1 MEKIKIKIRGI
12 VPLLM
17 NRYNNEVRTQK
28 KTDVFDVNEEVK
40 RACYYDEKLGYYAPS
55 SWIEGAIREAAK
67 SFKGKGKQTLK
78 NMVIATV
85 FCNQDKISL
94 NKKYD
99 EIDSR
104 FARIQRQGIVK
115 SRPKW
120 NTWELEFIL
129 NFDADRISKE
139 TLLEIIAEA
148 GEIKGIG
155 DYRPKFGRF
164 KIIK

>member
-1 MEKIKIKIRGI
+1 MEKVKIKIKG
-12 VPLLM
+12 VAPLLM
-17 NRYNNEVRTQK
+17 NRYANEIKSQK
-28 KTDVFDVNEEVK
+28 KIDIFDVNEEVK
-40 RACYYDEKLGYYAPS
+40 KACYYDEKMGYYAPS

-67 SFKGKGKQTLK
+67 SFKAKGKQTLK
-78 NMVIATV
+78 NTVIATV
-85 FCNQDKISL
+85 FCDKEKIPL

-129 NFDADRISKE
+129 NFDADRVSKE

-148 GEIKGIG
+148 GEVKGIG

-164 KIIK
+164 EIMK